1 MPRTTELLQ
10 GPMKEVRDEAA
21 LLQVERLPLE
31 KDAVFRVRVAY
42 ALLIHARK
50 MDGVSVAR
58 LQERL
63 AWWTDQAKLGRE
75 PLCYGF

>member
-42 ALLIHARK
+42 ALLIHARS
-50 MDGVSVAR
+50 MDGMDVEK
-58 LQERL
+58 LEGRL
-63 AWWTDQAKLGRE
+63 AWWTEQAKLGRE